1 MNQNQFFKNL
11 LLIGTLLLLII
22 SLFTLLEVNPSKE
35 IESTRSTR
43 TLEYFNNP
51 DAVIELAGK
60 IFTRENTEVPEP
72 FTEYWLRLDEPL
84 LVSSGFGNEYVEEI
98 LLNASRGLEDGKIES
113 YVDTS
118 VVLAGTLEWG
128 PAETRMIG
136 VLDLYSK

>member
-43 TLEYFNNP
+43 ILEYFNNP
-51 DAVIELAGK
+51 DAVLELTGK

-98 LLNASRGLEDGKIES
+98 LLNPARGLEDGKMQS

-128 PAETRMIG
+128 PAETRMID